1 MTNLLKLIPILAL
14 TMVGCATASP
24 SNYEFPSGQARS
36 CYSPCQS
43 AYNACVIG
51 CGYHGPLSHH
61 HQSSASLVGVDV
73 LFHSFCA
80 ASCKGDLDQCA
91 WGCGAVKRGEAVAS
105 SSMRRDPA
113 RYEHLRQQDRKMER
127 ARMSAQETRT
137 LASSCSS
144 LHQRLSTKPGA
155 ACPARETFL
164 TACKELS
171 PAVARC
177 LDPSVMASEA
187 HWCKG
192 QMRNEDSRAA
202 SQMNAV
208 LQQCRSKETPR
219 PKATVA
225 TRPAARQAVDAEEP
239 R

>member
-14 TMVGCATASP
+14 AMAGCATASP
-24 SNYEFPSGQARS
+24 SNYEFPTQGARS

-43 AYNACVIG
+43 AHTACVTA
-51 CGYHGPLSHH
+51 CGYHGHH
-61 HQSSASLVGVDV
+61 YHQSSVALVGIEV
-73 LFHSFCA
+73 LFDSLCV
-80 ASCKGDLDQCA
+80 ASCKGDLDRCA

-105 SSMRRDPA
+105 GGSRRDPA
-113 RYEHLRQQDRKMER
+113 RYEYLRAETRKMKR
-127 ARMSAQETRT
+127 TKMSAQETRT
-137 LASSCSS
+137 LASSCAS

-171 PAVARC
+171 PTTARC
-177 LDPSVMASEA
+177 LDPAVMASEM

-208 LQQCRSKETPR
+208 LQQCRSKEAPR
-219 PKATVA
+219 SEGVA
-225 TRPAARQAVDAEEP
+225 TRPAAKQATDVEEP